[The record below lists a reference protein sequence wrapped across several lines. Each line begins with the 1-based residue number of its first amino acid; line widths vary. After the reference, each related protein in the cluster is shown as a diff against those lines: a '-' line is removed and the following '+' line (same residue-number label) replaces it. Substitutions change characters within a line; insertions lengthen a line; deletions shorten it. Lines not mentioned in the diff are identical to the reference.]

1 MEPYVGGSGD
11 VVIPKQDTLLCIA
24 DRSLSRLRGSP
35 LPGAGCWGPVTCVGA
50 FILLYADV
58 QVLSFASARLFC
70 RVLLRRLCRRGALG
84 WLCRLSLGGRLALV
98 LRWRVCPAGCCCG
111 GFAAGALLGWLCR
124 LGLGWVL
131 GRVDVLRIRRTS
143 LLFFPLQTIA
153 PSLRGLPAPAGWG
166 SHNPRAVYANTGL
179 WGDFGILHGPFRRNA
194 ACFFLYTPILVNA
207 WGDFGISEY
216 PHGPFRRN
224 AARTF
229 PVFTSTGNH
238 LGRFWNIG
246 MSARTFQENV
256 PVHSMQKWRHYFVQH
271 AYYMKTAP
279 EAGRSCTFLFG
290 SLTSP

>member
-1 MEPYVGGSGD
+1 M
-11 VVIPKQDTLLCIA
+11 VIPKQDTLLSIA

-166 SHNPRAVYANTGL
+166 SHNPRTAP
-179 WGDFGILHGPFRRNA
+179 FGITFSYIRQYWQSSGEILEYWNVRTDLSGKRACAQCAKMA
-194 ACFFLYTPILVNA
+194 ALFCAVCPI
-207 WGDFGISEY
+207 
-216 PHGPFRRN
+216 
-224 AARTF
+224 T
-229 PVFTSTGNH
+229 
-238 LGRFWNIG
+238 
-246 MSARTFQENV
+246 
-256 PVHSMQKWRHYFVQH
+256 
-271 AYYMKTAP
+271 
-279 EAGRSCTFLFG
+279 
-290 SLTSP
+290 

>member
-1 MEPYVGGSGD
+1 MG
-11 VVIPKQDTLLCIA
+11 
-24 DRSLSRLRGSP
+24 
-35 LPGAGCWGPVTCVGA
+35 
-50 FILLYADV
+50 
-58 QVLSFASARLFC
+58 
-70 RVLLRRLCRRGALG
+70 
-84 WLCRLSLGGRLALV
+84 LGGRLACV

-124 LGLGWVL
+124 LDLGWVH
-131 GRVDVLRIRRTS
+131 GRVDRLRIRRTS
-143 LLFFPLQTIA
+143 PFSFPLQTIA

-166 SHNPRAVYANTGL
+166 SHNLRAV
-179 WGDFGILHGPFRRNA
+179 
-194 ACFFLYTPILVNA
+194 FLYAPVLAII

-224 AARTF
+224 AACFFLYAPVLVIIWGDFGILEYPHGPFRRNAAHAF
-229 PVFTSTGNH
+229 PVCTSIGKC

-246 MSARTFQENV
+246 ISARTFQENV
-256 PVHSMQKWRHYFVQH
+256 PVHSVLKWRRYFVQH

>member
-1 MEPYVGGSGD
+1 MYPISFVLPKETGIPPKKSAFLPALGALEPYVGGSGD

-124 LGLGWVL
+124 LGLGGHLAAWI
-131 GRVDVLRIRRTS
+131 GCGYAGYRCS
-143 LLFFPLQTIA
+143 FSPYKQSPPL
-153 PSLRGLPAPAGWG
+153 
-166 SHNPRAVYANTGL
+166 
-179 WGDFGILHGPFRRNA
+179 
-194 ACFFLYTPILVNA
+194 
-207 WGDFGISEY
+207 
-216 PHGPFRRN
+216 
-224 AARTF
+224 
-229 PVFTSTGNH
+229 
-238 LGRFWNIG
+238 
-246 MSARTFQENV
+246 
-256 PVHSMQKWRHYFVQH
+256 
-271 AYYMKTAP
+271 
-279 EAGRSCTFLFG
+279 
-290 SLTSP
+290 